1 MKKKYFKN
9 NIDYFKFYN
18 KNKDNIV
25 VINLKYCYNY
35 IKNHKTLSSI
45 CLFYDINLH
54 YQQDLFFLQ
63 KMHLY
68 VLIYQSQKLS
78 NFSDQIVQL
87 PKS

>member
-35 IKNHKTLSSI
+35 IKNRRTYHQFVYFMI
-45 CLFYDINLH
+45 
-54 YQQDLFFLQ
+54 
-63 KMHLY
+63 
-68 VLIYQSQKLS
+68 
-78 NFSDQIVQL
+78 
-87 PKS
+87 